1 MSFPA
6 HCLVLPSCRV
16 LKYGSASPS
25 VGNAAYIATTATVSG
40 DVSMG
45 CNSSLGYGSTLRGM
59 SRCSL
64 DLSLADL
71 AGIKIGDNSHLKDN
85 VVVHVDYELPTVIG
99 ENVIIGRCA
108 GTLLS

>member
-1 MSFPA
+1 
-6 HCLVLPSCRV
+6 
-16 LKYGSASPS
+16 
-25 VGNAAYIATTATVSG
+25 
-40 DVSMG
+40 MG